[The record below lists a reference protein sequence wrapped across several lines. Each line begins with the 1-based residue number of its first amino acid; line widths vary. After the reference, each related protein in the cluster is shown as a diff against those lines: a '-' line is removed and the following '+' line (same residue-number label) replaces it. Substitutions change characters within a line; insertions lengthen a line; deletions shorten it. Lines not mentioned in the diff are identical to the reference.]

1 MSTVIIV
8 LALLAIG
15 VGTIIYLT
23 KKSII
28 KDSDGDLIP
37 DVVEEKVEEIKK
49 RVERVKEEISDV
61 VEVVKQFN
69 PQVKDVAEAASGKS
83 KNRKGRKPAPKK

>member
-15 VGTIIYLT
+15 VGTIMYLT

-28 KDSDGDLIP
+28 KDTDGDLIP
-37 DVVEEKVEEIKK
+37 DVVEEKVEEVKK

-61 VEVVKQFN
+61 VKIAKQFN
-69 PQVKDVAEAASGKS
+69 PQITDVAEAASGKS
-83 KNRKGRKPAPKK
+83 KSRKGRKPAPKK

>member
-15 VGTIIYLT
+15 VGTVIYLT

-37 DVVEEKVEEIKK
+37 DVVEEKIQKAEAVIEKTKEAIEEIK
-49 RVERVKEEISDV
+49 
-61 VEVVKQFN
+61 EVADSLTTKPKYRKN
-69 PQVKDVAEAASGKS
+69 KKAAANK
-83 KNRKGRKPAPKK
+83 

>member
-15 VGTIIYLT
+15 VGSIIYLT

-28 KDSDGDLIP
+28 KDSDGDFIP
-37 DVVEEKVEEIKK
+37 DVVEDKIEETKK
-49 RVERVKEEISDV
+49 KVERVKEEVADV
-61 VEVVKQFN
+61 VEIAKELN
-69 PQVKDVAEAASGKS
+69 AQVKDVAEAANGKS
-83 KNRKGRKPAPKK
+83 KSRKGRKPVAKK